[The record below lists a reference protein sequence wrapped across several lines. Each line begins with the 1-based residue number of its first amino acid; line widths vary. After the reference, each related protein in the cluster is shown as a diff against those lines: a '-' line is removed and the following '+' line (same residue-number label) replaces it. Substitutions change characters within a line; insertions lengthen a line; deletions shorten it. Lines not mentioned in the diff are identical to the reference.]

1 MVDAKM
7 PGKRFPPMQRYSFLT
22 LARNALSYHEGWQ
35 RVWRS
40 PPLKPAYDIVIVG
53 AGGHGLS
60 TAYHLAK
67 EHAVTNVAVIEKGW
81 LGGGNTA
88 RNTHTIRANYLRDVS
103 IRFHDA
109 SLRLYENMTR
119 ELNYNILFSQ
129 RSMVDLVQSSS
140 KLRDLRR
147 RSMAMALH
155 GPTYNIVDVDEVRR
169 LIPAMGDFEDV
180 RLPPLAG
187 VVHPEAAMARHDAV
201 AWSYARAADS
211 RGIEIHQQ
219 TEVTGFLR
227 GPDGRV
233 AGVNTTRGAIRA
245 NKVALATA
253 GNTSHVAA
261 LAGLKLPLV
270 TRNLQAF
277 VSEPIKP
284 VIDVIAN
291 FPDVGLY
298 VMQSDKGELVI
309 GGGTDPI
316 PSYRQG
322 CHFQTFEDTV
332 ASLLELFPRF
342 KSLKMLRQWGGAV
355 EFAYDASPIISPTP
369 IGGLYV
375 STGWYGGFKAIP
387 VGGLT
392 YAHLLATGAPHPLA
406 DAFLL
411 DRFTG
416 LKFLLE
422 AGTVAQR

>member
-1 MVDAKM
+1 
-7 PGKRFPPMQRYSFLT
+7 MQRYSFLS
-22 LARNALSYHEGWQ
+22 LARNALSLHEGWQ
-35 RVWRS
+35 RAWRS
-40 PPLKPAYDIVIVG
+40 PPLRLAYDVIIVG

-67 EHAVTNVAVIEKGW
+67 EHGVTNVAVIEKGW

-88 RNTHTIRANYLRDVS
+88 RNTHTIRSNYLRDAS
-103 IRFHDA
+103 IRFHDV
-109 SLRLYENMTR
+109 SVKLYEQLSR

-129 RSMVDLVQSSS
+129 RSMIDLIQSSS
-140 KLRDLRR
+140 KMRDLRR
-147 RSMAMALH
+147 RSLAMALH
-155 GPTYNIVDVDEVRR
+155 GPDYRLITVEEVRR
-169 LIPAMGDFEDV
+169 RIPAMGDLSGV

-187 VVHPEAAMARHDAV
+187 MLHPEGAMARHDAV
-201 AWSYARAADS
+201 AWSYARAADA
-211 RGIEIHQQ
+211 RGVEIHQQ

-227 GPDGRV
+227 DGTGAV
-233 AGVNTTRGAIRA
+233 TGVETTHGTVRA
-245 NKVALATA
+245 LKVCLATA
-253 GNTSHVAA
+253 GNTSHVAG
-261 LAGLKLPLV
+261 LAGLSLPLV

-277 VSEPIKP
+277 VSEPVKP

-291 FPDVGLY
+291 CPDVGLY

-322 CHFQTFEDTV
+322 CHFATFEDVV
-332 ASLLELFPRF
+332 ASLIELFPAF
-342 KSLKMLRQWGGAV
+342 KSLKMLRQWGGAI

-369 IGGLYV
+369 LPGLLV
-375 STGWYGGFKAIP
+375 STGWYGGFKSIP

-392 YAHLLATGAPHPLA
+392 YAHLIATGRPHPLA
-406 DAFLL
+406 ETFLL

-416 LKFLLE
+416 LRFLLE

>member
-1 MVDAKM
+1 
-7 PGKRFPPMQRYSFLT
+7 MQRYSFLT

-169 LIPAMGDFEDV
+169 LIPAMGDLEDV

-332 ASLLELFPRF
+332 AALLEIFPRF
-342 KSLKMLRQWGGAV
+342 KSLKLLRQWGGAV

-369 IGGLYV
+369 LGGLYV

-392 YAHLLATGAPHPLA
+392 YAHLLATDVPHPLA
-406 DAFLL
+406 EAFLL
-411 DRFTG
+411 ERFHG
-416 LKFLLE
+416 LRLLLE

>member
-1 MVDAKM
+1 
-7 PGKRFPPMQRYSFLT
+7 MQRFSFLS
-22 LARNALSYHEGWQ
+22 LARNAFSHHEGWQ
-35 RVWRS
+35 RAWRS
-40 PPLKPAYDIVIVG
+40 PPLRESYDVIIVG

-67 EHAVTNVAVIEKGW
+67 NHGITNVAVIEKGW

-88 RNTHTIRANYLRDVS
+88 RNTHTIRSNYLRDVS

-109 SLRLYENMTR
+109 SVKLYEQMSR

-129 RSMVDLVQSSS
+129 RSMIDLIQSWG

-147 RSMAMALH
+147 RSLAMALH
-155 GPTYNIVDVDEVRR
+155 GPSYQLISVEELQRR
-169 LIPAMGDFEDV
+169 IPAMGDLSNL

-187 VVHPEAAMARHDAV
+187 MLHPDGAMARHDAV
-201 AWSYARAADS
+201 AWSYARAADD
-211 RGIEIHQQ
+211 RDVEIHQH

-227 GPDGRV
+227 D
-233 AGVNTTRGAIRA
+233 AQGAITGVETNRGIVRA
-245 NKVALATA
+245 KKVALATA

-261 LAGLKLPLV
+261 KAGLALPLV

-284 VIDVIAN
+284 VIDVIVN
-291 FPDVGLY
+291 CPDIGLY

-309 GGGTDPI
+309 GGGTDPY

-322 CHFQTFEDTV
+322 GHFSTFEDVV
-332 ASLLELFPRF
+332 ASLIEVFPRF
-342 KSLKMLRQWGGAV
+342 KALKMLRQWGGAI
-355 EFAYDASPIISPTP
+355 EFAYDASPIISATP
-369 IGGLYV
+369 IGGFYV
-375 STGWYGGFKAIP
+375 STGWYGGFKSIP
-387 VGGLT
+387 IGGVT
-392 YAHLLATGAPHPLA
+392 FAHLIATGQPHELA
-406 DAFLL
+406 DAFGLE
-411 DRFTG
+411 RFSG

>member
-1 MVDAKM
+1 
-7 PGKRFPPMQRYSFLT
+7 MQRYSILS

-67 EHAVTNVAVIEKGW
+67 EHALTDVAVIEKGW

-88 RNTHTIRANYLRDVS
+88 RNTHTIRANYLRDSS

-140 KLRDLRR
+140 KLRDLKR

-155 GPTYNIVDVDEVRR
+155 GPTYDIVDIDEVRR
-169 LIPAMGDFEDV
+169 LIPAMGDLKDA

-211 RGIEIHQQ
+211 RGVEIHQQ

-233 AGVNTTRGAIRA
+233 AGVDTNRGAIRA

-261 LAGLKLPLV
+261 LAGLTLPLV

-309 GGGTDPI
+309 GGGADPI

-332 ASLLELFPRF
+332 ASLLEIFPRF

-355 EFAYDASPIISPTP
+355 EFAYDASPIISATP
-369 IGGLYV
+369 IGGLFV

-392 YAHLLATGAPHPLA
+392 YAHLLATGTPHPLA
-406 DAFLL
+406 EAFLL

-416 LKFLLE
+416 LRFLLE

>member
-1 MVDAKM
+1 
-7 PGKRFPPMQRYSFLT
+7 MQRYSFLT
-22 LARNALSYHEGWQ
+22 LARNALDHHEGW
-35 RVWRS
+35 RRAWRS
-40 PPLKPAYDIVIVG
+40 PPLRDSYDVVIVG

-67 EHAVTNVAVIEKGW
+67 EHGLTNVAVIEKGW

-88 RNTHTIRANYLRDVS
+88 RNTHTIRSNYLRDVS
-103 IRFHDA
+103 IRFHDV
-109 SLRLYENMTR
+109 SVKLYAQLSR

-129 RSMVDLVQSSS
+129 RSMIDLIQSWG

-147 RSMAMALH
+147 RSLAMALH
-155 GPTYNIVDVDEVRR
+155 GADYELISVEELRR
-169 LIPAMGDFEDV
+169 RIPAMGDLDGV

-187 VVHPEAAMARHDAV
+187 MLHPEAAMARHDAV

-211 RGIEIHQQ
+211 RGVEIHQH

-227 GPDGRV
+227 D
-233 AGVNTTRGAIRA
+233 ARGAVTGVETNRGVVRA
-245 NKVALATA
+245 GKVALATA

-261 LAGLKLPLV
+261 RAGLNLPLV

-284 VIDVIAN
+284 VIDVIVN
-291 FPDVGLY
+291 CPDIGLY

-309 GGGTDPI
+309 GGGTDPL

-322 CHFQTFEDTV
+322 CHFSTFEDVV
-332 ASLLELFPRF
+332 ASLVEVFPRF
-342 KSLKMLRQWGGAV
+342 RSLKMLRQWGGAI
-355 EFAYDASPIISPTP
+355 EFAYDASPIISTTP
-369 IGGLYV
+369 IEGLLV
-375 STGWYGGFKAIP
+375 STGWYGGFKSIP

-392 YAHLLATGAPHPLA
+392 FAHLIATGHPHPLA
-406 DAFLL
+406 EAFGL
-411 DRFTG
+411 DRFSG
-416 LKFLLE
+416 LRFLLE

>member
-1 MVDAKM
+1 
-7 PGKRFPPMQRYSFLT
+7 MQRYSFLT

-67 EHAVTNVAVIEKGW
+67 EHALTNVAVIEKGW

-129 RSMVDLVQSSS
+129 RSMVDLVQSAS

-169 LIPAMGDFEDV
+169 LIPAMGDLEDV

-227 GPDGRV
+227 GPGGRV
-233 AGVNTTRGAIRA
+233 AGVTTNRGAIRA

-261 LAGLKLPLV
+261 LAGLELPLA

-309 GGGTDPI
+309 GGGADPI

-392 YAHLLATGAPHPLA
+392 YAHLLATGTPHPLA
-406 DAFLL
+406 EAFLL
-411 DRFTG
+411 ERFNG

>member
-1 MVDAKM
+1 
-7 PGKRFPPMQRYSFLT
+7 MQRFSFLS
-22 LARNALSYHEGWQ
+22 LARNALSHHEGWH
-35 RVWRS
+35 RAWRS
-40 PPLKPAYDIVIVG
+40 PPLREAYDVVIVG

-67 EHAVTNVAVIEKGW
+67 EHGITNVAVIEKGW

-88 RNTHTIRANYLRDVS
+88 RNTHTIRANFLRDVS
-103 IRFHDA
+103 IRFHDV
-109 SLRLYENMTR
+109 SVKLYEQLSR

-129 RSMVDLVQSSS
+129 RSMIDLIQSWG

-147 RSMAMALH
+147 RSLAMALH
-155 GPTYNIVDVDEVRR
+155 GPGYDLISVDELRR
-169 LIPAMGDFEDV
+169 RIPAMGDLIGV

-187 VVHPEAAMARHDAV
+187 MAHPEAAMARHDAV
-201 AWSYARAADS
+201 AWSYARAADA
-211 RGIEIHQQ
+211 RGVEIHQH

-227 GPDGRV
+227 DAHGRV
-233 AGVNTTRGAIRA
+233 TGVETSRGTVRAGQ
-245 NKVALATA
+245 VALATA

-261 LAGLKLPLV
+261 KAGLSLPLV

-277 VSEPIKP
+277 VSEPVKP
-284 VIDVIAN
+284 IIDVIVN
-291 FPDVGLY
+291 CPDVGLY

-322 CHFQTFEDTV
+322 SHVATFEDVV
-332 ASLLELFPRF
+332 ASLVELFPRF
-342 KSLKMLRQWGGAV
+342 KALRMLRQWGGAI
-355 EFAYDASPIISPTP
+355 EFAYDASPIISKTDVE
-369 IGGLYV
+369 GLLV
-375 STGWYGGFKAIP
+375 STGWYGGFKSIP

-392 YAHLLATGAPHPLA
+392 YAHLIATGAPHPLA
-406 DAFLL
+406 EAFGL

-416 LKFLLE
+416 LRFLLE

>member
-1 MVDAKM
+1 
-7 PGKRFPPMQRYSFLT
+7 MQKYSFFS
-22 LARNALSYHEGWQ
+22 LARNAIGHHEGWE
-35 RVWRS
+35 RAWRS
-40 PPLKPAYDIVIVG
+40 PPLKDVYDIVIVG

-60 TAYHLAK
+60 TAYHLAAK
-67 EHAVTNVAVIEKGW
+67 HGITNVAVIEKGW

-88 RNTHTIRANYLRDVS
+88 RNTHTIRSNYLRDVS

-109 SLRLYENMTR
+109 SVKLYEVMTR

-129 RSMVDLVQSSS
+129 RTMVDLVQSWG

-155 GPTYNIVDVDEVRR
+155 GPSYQIIDVDEVRR
-169 LIPAMGDFEDV
+169 RIPAMGDLKGV

-187 VVHPEAAMARHDAV
+187 VLHPDAAMARHDAV
-201 AWSYARAADS
+201 AWAYARAADS
-211 RGIEIHQQ
+211 RGVEIHQQ

-227 GPDGRV
+227 NPDGSV
-233 AGVNTTRGAIRA
+233 AGVETARGTVRA
-245 NKVALATA
+245 RTVALATA

-261 LAGLKLPLV
+261 RIGLSLPLV

-277 VSEPIKP
+277 VSEPVKP
-284 VIDVIAN
+284 LIDVIAN

-298 VMQSDKGELVI
+298 VMQSDKGEMVI

-332 ASLLELFPRF
+332 ASLIEIFPRF
-342 KSLKMLRQWGGAV
+342 KSLKLLRQWGGAV
-355 EFAYDASPIISPTP
+355 EFAYDASPIISATSIP
-369 IGGLYV
+369 GFYV
-375 STGWYGGFKAIP
+375 STGWYGGFKSIP

-392 YAHLLATGAPHPLA
+392 FAHLLATGQPHPLA
-406 DAFLL
+406 DAFGL

-416 LKFLLE
+416 LKLLLE